1 MKCISAFPPN
11 LSKMLFMDSTEVYT
25 GTLFVLIQIYKDLYR
40 KYNNM
45 SSDNETVDH
54 K

>member
-1 MKCISAFPPN
+1 MKWILAFPPN
-11 LSKMLFMDSTEVYT
+11 LSKMLLMDSTEVCT
-25 GTLFVLIQIYKDLYR
+25 GTLFVLIQIYKDSYK